1 MDYNEFLN
9 NVYSQ
14 FKSNNQYTLNK
25 NISFFKENNT
35 NIVNFKTT
43 DINMGIIYGTIVEQ
57 NNYVLIYF
65 YIKNE
70 VDDFTIVSKAN
81 IYMQHIA
88 IITNAL
94 INKGKLERVITIKR
108 NFNERKDL
116 YKVSSHDEFINDN
129 VQDSDLEDL
138 TSNIIEKY
146 NQKSIQKRH
155 KL

>member
-129 VQDSDLEDL
+129 VLDSDLEDL

>member
-1 MDYNEFLN
+1 MNYNEFLN
-9 NVYSQ
+9 NVYTQ
-14 FKSNNQYTLNK
+14 FKTNNQYTLNK
-25 NISFFKENNT
+25 NVRFFKENNT
-35 NIVNFKTT
+35 NIVNFKTN

-70 VDDFTIVSKAN
+70 VDDLAIVSKAN

-88 IITNAL
+88 IITNTL
-94 INKGKLERVITIKR
+94 INKGKLEKIVTIKR
-108 NFNERKDL
+108 NFNDRKDL
-116 YKVSSHDEFINDN
+116 YKVSLHDEFINDN
-129 VQDSDLEDL
+129 VLDSDLDGL
-138 TSNIIEKY
+138 ITNIIEKY